1 MATSVPICF
10 RLCGLFRFNRAGF
23 GDDIRIFLD
32 IVVMSIGRIVAA
44 DNRENES
51 LFLQGGE
58 AVNLGRRDDHGQF
71 HGLEDLVFNL
81 LQFGVTVFAT
91 VIQPVVDGMVQS
103 AL

>member
-10 RLCGLFRFNRAGF
+10 RLCGLFRFNRAGT

-44 DNRENES
+44 DDCENES

-58 AVNLGRRDDHGQF
+58 VVNSAGGMTMANSVGWKILF
-71 HGLEDLVFNL
+71 FNL
-81 LQFGVTVFAT
+81 LQFGVTVF
-91 VIQPVVDGMVQS
+91 IPS
-103 AL
+103 SRRL